1 MYIVLYM
8 NKTETKKKVGRPPKE
23 ERNKA
28 VLSLLRTGMKQK
40 DVAKQFNITPRRV
53 RYIMQ
58 SNKEE

>member
-1 MYIVLYM
+1 M